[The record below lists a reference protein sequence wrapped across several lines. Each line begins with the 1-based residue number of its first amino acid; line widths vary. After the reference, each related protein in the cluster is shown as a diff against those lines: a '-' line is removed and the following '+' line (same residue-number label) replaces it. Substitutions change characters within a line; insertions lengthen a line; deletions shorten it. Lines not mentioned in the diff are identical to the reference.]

1 MAGLCAPLSTLRRCP
16 RGHLR
21 MTRGRCGSLLLHR
34 DGLAPSTPCRSPGAL
49 RSTPINRHRYRASAC
64 LKGARS
70 GHFFQYESEPTI
82 AAQTR
87 ALPVPLNRI
96 AGREREM
103 SAIWDL
109 WSLSV
114 AGPFTTGSVQMTKA
128 ELVTTAA
135 GIPDDVVGAESL
147 LISKGSKFDDQSA
160 SRTRTD
166 RDSHHDRRV
175 SHRLREGETSSQRK
189 RPSWRKNQKEWQAQ
203 DPYDWEESRC
213 LCRSEQRQGHLRYR
227 RWNAG

>member
-1 MAGLCAPLSTLRRCP
+1 
-16 RGHLR
+16 
-21 MTRGRCGSLLLHR
+21 
-34 DGLAPSTPCRSPGAL
+34 
-49 RSTPINRHRYRASAC
+49 
-64 LKGARS
+64 
-70 GHFFQYESEPTI
+70 
-82 AAQTR
+82 
-87 ALPVPLNRI
+87 
-96 AGREREM
+96 M
-103 SAIWDL
+103 SVIEDL

-147 LISKGSKFDDQSA
+147 LISKGSRFDDQSA

-166 RDSHHDRRV
+166 RDSHHDRCV

-189 RPSWRKNQKEWQAQ
+189 RPSWRTNQKEWQAQ

-213 LCRSEQRQGHLRYR
+213 LAEVSNGKVTSVT
-227 RWNAG
+227 AA

>member
-1 MAGLCAPLSTLRRCP
+1 MRATQQ
-16 RGHLR
+16 
-21 MTRGRCGSLLLHR
+21 SLLKTR
-34 DGLAPSTPCRSPGAL
+34 D
-49 RSTPINRHRYRASAC
+49 
-64 LKGARS
+64 
-70 GHFFQYESEPTI
+70 
-82 AAQTR
+82 
-87 ALPVPLNRI
+87 
-96 AGREREM
+96 M
-103 SAIWDL
+103 SVIGDL

-203 DPYDWEESRC
+203 DPYDWEESRG
-213 LCRSEQRQGHLRYR
+213 LSRREQRQGHLRHR